1 MGSLKPARLAL
12 VGVPVSSAAVYERPL
27 SPDGAGWAVEDV
39 IHEDFP
45 TWVLFQFLK
54 LVMLFHQG
62 SKFIFCHCPSVM
74 ACWMPGAMPCGMTGL
89 PFWSI
94 CPGP

>member
-1 MGSLKPARLAL
+1 MLL
-12 VGVPVSSAAVYERPL
+12 
-27 SPDGAGWAVEDV
+27 
-39 IHEDFP
+39 
-45 TWVLFQFLK
+45 QFLK

-74 ACWMPGAMPCGMTGL
+74 ACWIPGAMPCGMTGL

-94 CPGP
+94 